1 MEPTIKFKKAKT
13 GRLYLTV
20 NIGEYEG
27 FLFPSKAEIAYI
39 KGLTDNVETD
49 E

>member
-13 GRLYLTV
+13 GRLYLLV
-20 NIGEYEG
+20 QIGEYEG
-27 FLFPSKAEIAYI
+27 YLFPTRAEMAYI
-39 KGLTDNVETD
+39 KQNTGDVKVD